1 MPDIT
6 NVEKLKGMILETV
19 NGGVQA
25 VKEEVEKITEDV
37 AKMKEEVNAIK
48 AIPATKIAVGA
59 PGETKHNML
68 YNGFNLNYQGR
79 TVREDCFRL
88 LDNTLKEDIS
98 KMLIDAVKAGLSG
111 RPEYKINTTM
121 VEGTPGSGGYLVFDE
136 FLNVIRSLG
145 ELYGVGLAEAEVVPM
160 NSDVLHYPVDN
171 NKSITVASKSETTAY
186 DDGVP
191 ANIVTEIELSAKRL
205 GAYGV
210 LTNQL
215 LEDSTFDIVGF
226 LLPKFAA
233 ALSRKIDYEMFTTG
247 ATVFAPLVDN
257 ADLND
262 STGTLT
268 IAHLL
273 DAYKYLDARMRAGAK
288 FYFHR
293 IVHYGT
299 ILNQTDTAGNAIFPP
314 NMTNMG
320 KSLWDIP
327 VVLAEDLPY
336 ALTNGLTVGLCGNMK
351 QAYVIGMRKGVGSF
365 FFNPY
370 SLDTS
375 EQTRITLGTRWDGKV
390 GFGAAM
396 TKLIY

>member
-1 MPDIT
+1 MD

-19 NGGVQA
+19 KGGVA
-25 VKEEVEKITEDV
+25 EVKTEMEKVNETVSKLKEEVDTIKDMPAKKIE
-37 AKMKEEVNAIK
+37 
-48 AIPATKIAVGA
+48 VGA
-59 PGETKHNML
+59 PGEEKHSML

-79 TVREDCFRL
+79 SIREDAFRL
-88 LDNTLKEDIS
+88 LDENLKQDIA
-98 KMLIDAVKAGLSG
+98 KMLINAVSTGLSG
-111 RPEYKINTTM
+111 KPEYKINTTM
-121 VEGTPGSGGYLVFDE
+121 SEGTAGSGGYLVFDE

-160 NSDVLHYPVDN
+160 NTDKLHYPVDN
-171 NKSITVASKSETTAY
+171 DKSITVASKSETTAY
-186 DDGVP
+186 SDGVP
-191 ANIVTEIELSAKRL
+191 SDIVTEIELSATRI

-215 LEDSTFDIVGF
+215 LEDSSFDIVGF

-233 ALSRKIDYEMFTTG
+233 AISRKIDYEMFTSG
-247 ATVFAPLVDN
+247 ASVFDPLVDDSN
-257 ADLND
+257 LND
-262 STGTLT
+262 STGTLD

-273 DAYKYLDARMRAGAK
+273 DAYKYLDARMRPGAK

-327 VVLAEDLPY
+327 VVLAEDIPY
-336 ALTNGLTVGLCGNMK
+336 TLTNGSLVGLCGNMR

-375 EQTRITLGTRWDGKV
+375 EQTRITLGTRWDGVV
-390 GFGAAM
+390 GFGKAM
-396 TKLIY
+396 TKLTY